1 MLAYI
6 VVPRTGPQNITKNNS
21 LGVVVRDRC
30 GQNCG
35 SSVDSLNSSATIASE
50 AIM

>member
-21 LGVVVRDRC
+21 LGVVMRDLC
-30 GQNCG
+30 GQNYG
-35 SSVDSLNSSATIASE
+35 STESE
-50 AIM
+50 LMAYGAA